1 MDPIPRLNGVIRALE
16 AGQRPC
22 VAFARA
28 EREEAVVLGASG
40 LDAVLFEMEHSAWD
54 VSALRDAMQYLLNRR
69 RMVTGASLAP
79 DVTPLV
85 RIPANGGEMN
95 QWMAK
100 QALDAGAY
108 GVVWPHIATAEQ
120 ARNAVAACRYA
131 RPPGSARF
139 EPAGRRGDGPVT
151 AARYWGLTQPEYY
164 ARADV
169 WPLDP
174 AGEILV
180 VLMIESTEAME
191 NLEAILKVPGVGA
204 IMIGEGDLSQQLGH
218 PRDYEHPIVR
228 AAMERILATA
238 AAAGVPVAHPHV
250 SVANLDR
257 AVADGFRIL
266 FTTPTRSFAAL
277 DKARA
282 L

>member
-1 MDPIPRLNGVIRALE
+1 MDPIPRLNGVIRALK
-16 AGQRPC
+16 AGRRPC
-22 VAFARA
+22 LAFARA

-69 RMVTGASLAP
+69 RMITGASLAP

-131 RPPGSARF
+131 RPPGAARF

-180 VLMIESTEAME
+180 VLMIESTEAIE
-191 NLEAILKVPGVGA
+191 NLEEILKVPGVGA

-218 PRDYEHPIVR
+218 PRDYEHPVVR

-250 SVANLDR
+250 SAANLDR